1 MASAGSKLM
10 VNQKYGVKE
19 LAEVSCVT
27 VRTLHFYDQ
36 VGLLKPAGH
45 GANGYRFYGEKELL
59 QLQQILFFR
68 ELGFELK
75 QIKRILNR
83 SDFDRCE
90 ALARHRRVLEKNV
103 ARTKELI
110 RTIDKTLEHLKG
122 KRKMKDTALF
132 SGFDHE
138 KQAEY
143 EKQLIE
149 QYGEKMREGIAE
161 SRRKVKD
168 WKRADWERSG
178 KEWDAICT
186 ELVSA
191 MKRGLADSS
200 PEVQG
205 LIRRHYEWL
214 KKFWTPNQE
223 SYAGHADFLATSE
236 LRKAYDKY
244 DPALAEFMVGAMK
257 AFAAKELA

>member
-1 MASAGSKLM
+1 M
-10 VNQKYGVKE
+10 KYGVKE
-19 LAEVSCVT
+19 LAEVAGVT
-27 VRTLHFYDQ
+27 VRTLHFYDE

-45 GANGYRFYGEKELL
+45 SANGYRWYGEKELL

-75 QIKRILNR
+75 QIKRILSR

-90 ALARHRRVLEKNV
+90 ALARHRRVLMKNA

-110 RTIDKTLEHLKG
+110 KTIDKTLEHLKG
-122 KRKMKDTALF
+122 KRKMKDRALF
-132 SGFDHE
+132 SGFDQA
-138 KQAEY
+138 KQAGY

-168 WKRADWERSG
+168 WTKQDWERSG
-178 KEWDAICT
+178 KEWNAICT

-191 MKRGLADSS
+191 MKRRLADSS
-200 PEVQG
+200 QEVQG
-205 LIRRHYEWL
+205 LIGRHYVWL

-223 SYAGHADFLATSE
+223 SYAGHAEFLATSE

-244 DPALAEFMVGAMK
+244 DPRLAEFMSGAMK
-257 AFAAKELA
+257 KFAEKELN

>member
-1 MASAGSKLM
+1 MVIFSSEKISGALM
-10 VNQKYGVKE
+10 KYGVKE
-19 LAEVSCVT
+19 LAELSGVT
-27 VRTLHFYDQ
+27 VRTLHFYDE

-45 GANGYRFYGEKELL
+45 SVSGYRFYGEKELL

-83 SDFDRCE
+83 SDFDRRA
-90 ALARHRRVLEKNV
+90 ALESHRGVLEKNV

-110 RTIDKTLEHLKG
+110 KTIDETLEHLKG
-122 KRKMKDTALF
+122 KRKMKDRALF
-132 SGFDHE
+132 SGFDHA

-168 WKRADWERSG
+168 WTKQDWERSG

-186 ELVSA
+186 QLADA
-191 MKRGLADSS
+191 MKRGLEGRS
-200 PEVQG
+200 
-205 LIRRHYEWL
+205 R
-214 KKFWTPNQE
+214 
-223 SYAGHADFLATSE
+223 
-236 LRKAYDKY
+236 
-244 DPALAEFMVGAMK
+244 
-257 AFAAKELA
+257 